1 MGREMIQR
9 TSGSA
14 KMKTSRRGSSGDG
27 PSIKQAVRAVEVQLR
42 LKQGGTPTAKPRKKV
57 RKIK

>member
-1 MGREMIQR
+1 MGGQKQGNVGREMIQR

-27 PSIKQAVRAVEVQLR
+27 PSIKQAVRAAEV
-42 LKQGGTPTAKPRKKV
+42 
-57 RKIK
+57 